1 MLLCSKFV
9 WIWPSGLD
17 AFENVK
23 SKQTEKGQTDDAGES
38 TRKACIEFCS
48 SELKRTQSILLNV
61 TGDIMRWPQM
71 TLQGQ
76 WYVK

>member
-1 MLLCSKFV
+1 MLLCSKFG

-17 AFENVK
+17 SFENVK
-23 SKQTEKGQTDDAGES
+23 SKQTEKGQTDDAGVS
-38 TRKACIEFCS
+38 TRKARIEFCS

>member
-1 MLLCSKFV
+1 MHL
-9 WIWPSGLD
+9 I
-17 AFENVK
+17 ENVK

>member
-1 MLLCSKFV
+1 MHL
-9 WIWPSGLD
+9 I
-17 AFENVK
+17 ENVK

-61 TGDIMRWPQM
+61 TGDIMR
-71 TLQGQ
+71 
-76 WYVK
+76 